1 MPSPLSAV
9 GAISPAFEQT
19 RRQLFQPFRFA
30 FWARLG
36 VVSLVTGE
44 FVGGG
49 WGGGAS
55 GINIPSQQE
64 EEGGE
69 IGFELLVPPNPVW
82 QRMQEYL
89 PWILAGVVALVILGL
104 IAIYISSVYRFILL
118 DAVLRDRC
126 NLGEGWRRWQ
136 QQGSS
141 FFLWVVGFGLAML
154 AGAAVLVGGPVYL
167 AWRAGVFRQPSEHV
181 GLLVGGGVALF
192 FLLLA
197 FFLLAT
203 LAAVFAKDF
212 VVPLMALE
220 ELGVLDAWRRLLPM
234 LGAEKTAYAGYVLM
248 KIVLAVGSSM
258 LFGIINLFVLLAMF
272 IAFGNRRRCPLSGGE
287 GGWTFLD
294 RVHRRSRDCV
304 VRRRPVSRHLR
315 HRFRFRAGDVL
326 FSVLQ
331 AAFLWRT
338 LSGAGRP
345 SGPSTIASI
354 GSSIVGLTGAGC
366 CPGFI
371 K

>member
-1 MPSPLSAV
+1 MPPPLSAV

-141 FFLWVVGFGLAML
+141 FFLWVVGFGLGML
-154 AGAAVLVGGPVYL
+154 AGLALLVGGPIYL
-167 AWRAGVFRQPSEHV
+167 AWQAGVFRQPGEHV

-212 VVPLMALE
+212 VVPVMALE

-258 LFGIINLFVLLAMF
+258 LFGIINLLVLLALF
-272 IAFGNRRRCPLSGGE
+272 IPLGIAAGVLFLAGKAAGLSLTVYTVGAAIVLFAVALSAVIYVIAFVSAPAMFFFQSYRLHFFGARYPALGALLAPPLAPPSAPP
-287 GGWTFLD
+287 
-294 RVHRRSRDCV
+294 S
-304 VRRRPVSRHLR
+304 
-315 HRFRFRAGDVL
+315 
-326 FSVLQ
+326 
-331 AAFLWRT
+331 AA
-338 LSGAGRP
+338 SPAP
-345 SGPSTIASI
+345 AAAPAS
-354 GSSIVGLTGAGC
+354 
-366 CPGFI
+366 
-371 K
+371 